1 MNNVMQLEFD
11 ELTQVWLCVIHP
23 INKQATEVIQE

>member
-11 ELTQVWLCVIHP
+11 ELTQVWLCVMHL
-23 INKQATEVIQE
+23 INKQATKVIQE